1 MQKLFKNHYYDFFT
15 KDRVRGLLVALIF
28 LGLAI
33 IFQSYATT
41 YAAKAP
47 SISVPDLIL
56 SHLPIVNMN
65 SIVVEGALW
74 AIFCSVLL
82 ILYKPHYIIFTLK
95 TAAIFIATRAV
106 FVSLTHVGIYPGQ
119 INPDVGFFDNIYTS
133 LGLQTGFFFSGHV
146 GLTLLMALIFWHEK
160 FWRYAYI
167 ILSII
172 FGVSVLL
179 AHVHYSIDVFAAP
192 YITYGVF
199 KMSEYFFKEDYQL
212 LREYISK

>member
-15 KDRVRGLLVALIF
+15 KDRVRGLIVALIF
-28 LGLAI
+28 LGLAV
-33 IFQSYATT
+33 IFQSYATN

-47 SISVPDLIL
+47 SISVLDLIL

-65 SIVVEGALW
+65 AIVVEGALW

-82 ILYKPHYIIFTLK
+82 LLYKPHYLIFTLK

-119 INPDVGFFDNIYTS
+119 INPDIGFFDNIYTS

-146 GLTLLMALIFWHEK
+146 GLTLLMSLIFWHEK
-160 FWRYAYI
+160 FWRYAYM
-167 ILSII
+167 ILSVV

-192 YITYGVF
+192 YITYGIF
-199 KMSEYFFKEDYQL
+199 KMSEYFFKEDYRV
-212 LREYISK
+212 LREYISR